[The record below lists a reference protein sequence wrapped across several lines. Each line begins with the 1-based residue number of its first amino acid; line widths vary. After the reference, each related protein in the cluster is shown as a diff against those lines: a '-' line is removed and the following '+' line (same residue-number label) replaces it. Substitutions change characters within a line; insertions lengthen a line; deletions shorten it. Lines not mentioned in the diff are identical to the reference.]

1 MQTMKHDPKQDDAA
15 PRSRRRERSE
25 VPGLLV
31 GGALL
36 ACVIG
41 VAALG
46 GSARADEPKDDN
58 DDRGKVEVE
67 GIVGEVKGSCPN
79 LELTIGGQR
88 VVTDAATR
96 FEDGACA
103 DVGKGKK
110 LDVDAVPAQD
120 GALRA
125 TKVDFD

>member
-1 MQTMKHDPKQDDAA
+1 MKDDTKKAGVA
-15 PRSRRRERSE
+15 PHARRRVR
-25 VPGLLV
+25 PGAVV

-41 VAALG
+41 TAALG
-46 GSARADEPKDDN
+46 GSARAADEPAKPSD
-58 DDRGKVEVE
+58 KVEIE
-67 GIVGEVKGSCPN
+67 GVVAEVKGSCSN

-103 DVGKGKK
+103 DVSKGKK
-110 LDVDAVPAQD
+110 LDVDAVPGED

-125 TKVDFD
+125 TKIDFD